1 MLLILL
7 SNDDGIT
14 APGIQTLA
22 TALREFAEVKMV
34 APDRNRSGSS
44 NALTLDSALRIT
56 TLSNGDIAVQQ
67 GTPTDCVYLGVNAL
81 MRPRPDIVVSG
92 INAGPNL
99 GDDVIYSGTVAAA
112 MEGRHL
118 GLPALAVSLNGHQHY
133 ATAAAVTCQILRA
146 LQHKPLRTGKILNI
160 NVPDLPLSEIKG
172 IRVTRCGS
180 RHPAE
185 QVFCQQDPRGND
197 LYWIG
202 PPGEKFDVAEDTDFA
217 AVEQGY
223 VSITPLQVDLTAY
236 AAQDVVENWLTNM
249 TLVNTEVD
257 GEW

>member
-1 MLLILL
+1 MLRILL
-7 SNDDGIT
+7 SNDDGIS
-14 APGIQTLA
+14 APGIQMLA
-22 TALREFAEVKMV
+22 AALREFAQVQIV

-118 GLPALAVSLNGHQHY
+118 GFPALAVSLNGHQHY
-133 ATAAAVTCQILRA
+133 ATAAAVTCRILRA
-146 LQHKPLRTGKILNI
+146 LHRKPLRTGKILNV

-185 QVFCQQDPRGND
+185 QVFCQQDPRGQD

-202 PPGEKFDVAEDTDFA
+202 PPGEKFDVGPDTDFA
-217 AVEQGY
+217 AIEQGY

-236 AAQDVVENWLTNM
+236 AAQDVVERWLADIT
-249 TLVNTEVD
+249 D
-257 GEW
+257 